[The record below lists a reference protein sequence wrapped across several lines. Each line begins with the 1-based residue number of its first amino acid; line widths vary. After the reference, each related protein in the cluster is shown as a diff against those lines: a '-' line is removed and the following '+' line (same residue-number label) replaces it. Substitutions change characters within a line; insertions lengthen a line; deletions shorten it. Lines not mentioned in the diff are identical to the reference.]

1 VTALAPSRFVEPAAA
16 AKLAVRLAGRPAS
29 VRRRVVELGTEL
41 ARIGAGTSSMAPAL
55 SDRRF
60 TDRAWSES
68 WLHRRLL
75 QSYLALH
82 GTVDG
87 LIDDAELD
95 WRTER
100 LIRFMLGNTL
110 DALAPT
116 NFPFT
121 NPTVLKEIV
130 DRGGANF
137 VKGAR
142 QFVRDVSKRRL
153 PAMVDTDSFD
163 VGGNLAVTPGA
174 VVLRTDVFE
183 LLQYKPR
190 TAEVYETPL
199 LVVPPT
205 INKYYV
211 LDLAPERSFVEFLV
225 SRGHQVFM
233 VSWRNPDHQQGHF
246 DFDTYAAAILQAR
259 AAASEISRHNATHLV
274 AACSGGIIAAGTAG
288 HLAASKRLGELASL
302 TLLVAA
308 LDQAR
313 AGTAAAFA
321 TKELAAA
328 SVARS
333 ARRGYLEGQALA
345 RGFAWLRPNDLI
357 WRHVVNNYLLGK
369 DPPALDILY
378 WNEDTVHLAAGLHR
392 DFVELALD
400 NGLTRPGGF
409 SVLGD
414 GIDLRRVDLATYIVA
429 GASDHIV
436 PWPNAYRTTQ
446 LLAGERRFVLS
457 SGGHVQAMVNPASS
471 AGRSSFQIADDHPP
485 DAEKWQQQAVTRPG
499 SWWTDYVDWLAGR
512 SGERKAAPRK
522 LGSATYRAHAKAPG
536 TYVHA

>member
-1 VTALAPSRFVEPAAA
+1 VLAPSRFVEPAAA
-16 AKLAVRLAGRPAS
+16 AKLAVRLASRPGY

-41 ARIGAGTSSMAPAL
+41 GRIGVGTSSLAPAM

-60 TDRAWSES
+60 TDRSWSES
-68 WLHRRLL
+68 WLHRRLM
-75 QSYLALH
+75 QSYLALNA
-82 GTVDG
+82 TVDG
-87 LIDDAELD
+87 LIDDAELE
-95 WRTER
+95 WRAER
-100 LIRFMLGNTL
+100 LVRFMFGNTL

-116 NFPFT
+116 NFPLT
-121 NPTVLKEIV
+121 NPAVLKETV

-142 QFVRDVSKRRL
+142 QLVRDVSRRRL
-153 PAMVDTDSFD
+153 PAMVDTNSFE
-163 VGGNLAVTPGA
+163 VGGNLAATEGA

-183 LLQYKPR
+183 LLQYKPQ
-190 TAEVYETPL
+190 TPKVYDTPL

-211 LDLAPERSFVEFLV
+211 LDLAPGRSFVEFLV

-233 VSWRNPDHQQGHF
+233 VSWRSPGHQHGHF
-246 DFDTYAAAILQAR
+246 DFDTYAAAILEAR
-259 AAASEISRHNATHLV
+259 EAVSEIGRHHAAHLV

-288 HLAASKRLGELASL
+288 HLAASERLGELASL
-302 TLLVAA
+302 TLLVSA
-308 LDQAR
+308 LDQER

-333 ARRGYLEGQALA
+333 ARRGYLEGEALA

-357 WRHVVNNYLLGK
+357 WRHVVNSYLLGK
-369 DPPALDILY
+369 DPPALDVLF
-378 WNEDTVHLAAGLHR
+378 WNGDTVHLAAGLHR
-392 DFVELALD
+392 DFVKLALD
-400 NGLTRPGGF
+400 NGLSRPGGF

-414 GIDLRRVDLATYIVA
+414 RVDLRRVDVNSYVVA

-436 PWPNAYRTTQ
+436 PWPNAYRSTQ

-457 SGGHVQAMVNPASS
+457 SGGHIQSLINPPRQ
-471 AGRSSFQIADDHPP
+471 AGRSSFQISDDHPP
-485 DAEKWQQQAVTRPG
+485 DAEHWQERAVTRPG
-499 SWWTDYVDWLAGR
+499 SWWTDYAGWLARR
-512 SGERKAAPRK
+512 SGELKAAPRK
-522 LGSATYRAHAKAPG
+522 LGSRTYRAQDNAPG

>member
-1 VTALAPSRFVEPAAA
+1 MLLPPSRLVEPAAA
-16 AKLAVRLAGRPAS
+16 AKLTASLARRPDT

-41 ARIGAGTSSMAPAL
+41 ARVGAGTSSLAPAM

-68 WLHRRLL
+68 WLHRRLM
-75 QSYLALH
+75 QGYLALN

-100 LIRFMLGNTL
+100 LIRFALGNVI

-116 NFPFT
+116 NFPLT
-121 NPTVLKEIV
+121 NPAVLKETV

-142 QFVRDVSKRRL
+142 QVVRDVSMRSR
-153 PAMVDTDSFD
+153 PAMVDTNSFD
-163 VGGNLAVTPGA
+163 VGGNLAATEGA

-183 LLQYKPR
+183 LLQYKAQ

-199 LVVPPT
+199 LIVPPT

-211 LDLAPERSFVEFLV
+211 LDLAPERSFVEFLA

-233 VSWRNPDHQQGHF
+233 VSWRSPDQQQGHF
-246 DFDTYAAAILQAR
+246 DFDTYADAILEARQAVTNIAR
-259 AAASEISRHNATHLV
+259 QDAPHLV
-274 AACSGGIIAAGTAG
+274 AACSGGIIAAGAAG

-302 TLLVAA
+302 TLLVSA
-308 LDQAR
+308 LDQTR

-328 SVARS
+328 AVARS
-333 ARRGYLEGQALA
+333 ARRGYLEGEALA
-345 RGFAWLRPNDLI
+345 RGFAWLRPNEMI

-378 WNEDTVHLAAGLHR
+378 WNADTVHLAAGLHR
-392 DFVELALD
+392 DFVKLALD
-400 NGLTRPGGF
+400 NGLARPGGF

-414 GIDLRRVDLATYIVA
+414 RIDLRRVDLSSYVVA

-446 LLAGERRFVLS
+446 LLAGDRRFVLS
-457 SGGHVQAMVNPASS
+457 SGGHIQALVNPPRQ

-485 DAEKWQQQAVTRPG
+485 DAETWQRQAVTRPG
-499 SWWTDYVDWLAGR
+499 SWWTDYADWLGTR
-512 SGERKAAPRK
+512 SGALKAAPPK
-522 LGSATYRAHAKAPG
+522 QGSRTYKVRAKAPG